1 MKDEPSLGSDAREEI
16 MLADAG
22 RRRPAFRPADDYGKA
37 RAIVYSD
44 FVKLKTPK
52 DEKFIEALK
61 GVFRWHEREWK
72 PEDTAWLVHGT
83 DNIEN
88 AIGLLQMFFPD
99 AIIDRGNNNDE
110 TV

>member
-1 MKDEPSLGSDAREEI
+1 M
-16 MLADAG
+16 M
-22 RRRPAFRPADDYGKA
+22 RPAFRQADEYGKA
-37 RAIVYSD
+37 RALVSTD
-44 FVKLKTPK
+44 SVMLKTPK

-72 PEDTAWLVHGT
+72 PEETAWIVYGV

-88 AIGLLQMFFPD
+88 AIGLMQMFFPD
-99 AIIDRGNNNDE
+99 AIIDRGFKDNG